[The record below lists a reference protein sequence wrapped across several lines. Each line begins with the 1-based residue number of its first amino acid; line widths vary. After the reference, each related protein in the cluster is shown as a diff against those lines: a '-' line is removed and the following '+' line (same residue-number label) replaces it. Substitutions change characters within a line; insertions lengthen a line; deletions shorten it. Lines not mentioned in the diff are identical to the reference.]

1 MRTALLL
8 AVVSLGTS
16 GCGIVGPSLA
26 WPTAAPAPGLVRV
39 LTGHTLW
46 VSSVA
51 WSPDGKLIASGSG
64 DRTLRVWEV
73 ATGKTVTNQKLER
86 GGVERV
92 AWSPDGKYLAT
103 GHNEPS
109 DQVRIWDTASWKPIH
124 KKNVKGMVHALEW
137 SPNGKMVAA
146 GLGFIDPDPS
156 SKDIV
161 SGVTVYDSATGRTLA
176 TLTIPDDVHS
186 LAWSPDSKQLA
197 FRALV
202 TDPASSRSGYVSVWA
217 PSSEQG
223 WDNANS
229 DSLVRIDQP
238 EGTSDVSWSP
248 DGKYLVASAGDDL
261 KLIDTAT
268 WQSSLTLMSYP
279 NSVGHVRWSPDGK
292 RIALGSS
299 PTVEV
304 WDVQQRKQVK
314 SFPLFDAVND
324 IAWSPDSKLLATASE
339 DHYVRIWEVK

>member
-1 MRTALLL
+1 MP
-8 AVVSLGTS
+8 
-16 GCGIVGPSLA
+16 GPSLA

-64 DRTLRVWEV
+64 DTTLRVWE
-73 ATGKTVTNQKLER
+73 AASGKTVTNQKLER

-124 KKNVKGMVHALEW
+124 LMNPKGAVRTLEW
-137 SPNGKMVAA
+137 SPDGKMVAA
-146 GLGFIDPDPS
+146 GLGFVDPNPK
-156 SKDIV
+156 SKNIV
-161 SGVTVYDSATGRTLA
+161 SGITVYDSATGRTLA
-176 TLTIPDDVHS
+176 TLTIPDDVMS

-197 FRALV
+197 FRAFV
-202 TDPASSRSGYVSVWA
+202 TDPATSRPGYVSVWA

-223 WDNANS
+223 WENAGS
-229 DSLVRIDQP
+229 DSLVRITGL
-238 EGTSDVSWSP
+238 EGKSEVSWSP
-248 DGKYLVASAGDDL
+248 DGKYLAASAGDDL
-261 KLIDTAT
+261 KLIDTADWQN
-268 WQSSLTLMSYP
+268 WQSSLTLTSYP

-292 RIALGSS
+292 LIALGSS

-304 WDVQQRKQVK
+304 WDVQQRKQVV